1 MYLSSWCDAAERSEQ
16 RKQRVD
22 HVGEIDGM
30 GGGLHALQGI
40 WTSYSLSNQTDSV
53 FRSAKWKIKSCNLV
67 QYRMNRRKTENRECS
82 KTEK

>member
-1 MYLSSWCDAAERSEQ
+1 MYLSSWCDAAERREQ

-40 WTSYSLSNQTDSV
+40 
-53 FRSAKWKIKSCNLV
+53 
-67 QYRMNRRKTENRECS
+67 
-82 KTEK
+82 